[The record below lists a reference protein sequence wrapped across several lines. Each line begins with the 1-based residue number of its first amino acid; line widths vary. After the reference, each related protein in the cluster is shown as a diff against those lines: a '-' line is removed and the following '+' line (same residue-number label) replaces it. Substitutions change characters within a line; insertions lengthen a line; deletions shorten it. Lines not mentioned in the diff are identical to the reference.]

1 MYRNYITQ
9 LDQQKGGKQ
18 QGKMA
23 GQVEETQQQ
32 LWEKLNKGES
42 KSLLKKHLTPELYEQ
57 LKDKKTGLGGT
68 IGDCIR
74 SGRENYFVVAKSVL
88 YSFARLSNFCK

>member
-9 LDQQKGGKQ
+9 LDQKKGGQQ

-23 GQVEETQQQ
+23 EETQAQ
-32 LWEKLNKGES
+32 LWDKLNKGES

-57 LKDKKTGLGGT
+57 LKDKKTSLGGT
-68 IGDCIR
+68 LGDCIR
-74 SGRENYFVVAKSVL
+74 SGKEIIF
-88 YSFARLSNFCK
+88 YSEF